1 MKYIKETLAF
11 APILGLTRSRLTH
24 REDSAMG
31 TQTRLFKVHPFL
43 PELKN
48 DQRGGRFSRGG
59 SSPQQHMDS
68 EEPELIQR
76 WAGALVLPAFQT
88 FSVPCS
94 QFATTKITKT
104 LSLSASWIWTP
115 PHLLCCSGPA
125 CSWNNGSMHHV
136 SRDCVFLSQPC
147 IGPRIWASTWNRRH
161 SRNVCWRVKA
171 VWIFFRIP
179 DPFAASLDHEKVSLY
194 PSVHSSKSSATVIF
208 QWTVKKNKTRNQRE
222 RELAYRAPGSANPL
236 VQLEQLPKCPSQE
249 KELLWP

>member
-115 PHLLCCSGPA
+115 PTSYAAQVQLAPEIMALCTTWAGTVCFLVNHALAPGSGPA
-125 CSWNNGSMHHV
+125 PGTEGTPEMFVEESKLYGFSLG
-136 SRDCVFLSQPC
+136 FL
-147 IGPRIWASTWNRRH
+147 
-161 SRNVCWRVKA
+161 
-171 VWIFFRIP
+171 IP
-179 DPFAASLDHEKVSLY
+179 
-194 PSVHSSKSSATVIF
+194 
-208 QWTVKKNKTRNQRE
+208 
-222 RELAYRAPGSANPL
+222 
-236 VQLEQLPKCPSQE
+236 
-249 KELLWP
+249 LLHL